1 MKIGTV
7 EVPSR
12 LVLAPMAGVTDLA
25 FRLIC
30 RELGAGLTVTEMVS
44 AKALCYQDKK
54 SRGLLKLSPGEHP
67 ASAQIFGSDPVCM
80 AEAACIA
87 AEISGADLIDIN
99 MGCPVGKIVSNGD
112 GSALMRDP
120 EKAARI
126 AQAVV
131 EASPVPVTVKM
142 RRGWDKGSINAVEL
156 SRMLEQAGVS
166 ALAVHG
172 RTRAQMYAGQ
182 ADWVT
187 IRQVKAAVSIP
198 VMANGD
204 VFSAEDAVKILHFT
218 GADAVMIGRGC
229 LGPGGA
235 GGKARPAAAASGP
248 AVRHRRAAD
257 RASGPGQGGAHRHSG
272 GPEAVR
278 LVSQGRAPRG
288 ILQGA
293 DRAHEHAGGYVPDH
307 GGHPPGPDIRRAQGG
322 KGGILCT
329 RESIGSWRRGWP
341 YAGCCWLR

>member
-1 MKIGTV
+1 MYIGNV
-7 EVPSR
+7 FIPNL

-25 FRLIC
+25 FRRTC

-44 AKALCYQDKK
+44 AKALCYQDRK
-54 SRGLLKLSPGEHP
+54 SRGLLKIGPGEHP

-80 AEAACIA
+80 AEAAQIA
-87 AEISGADLIDIN
+87 REISGADIIDIN
-99 MGCPVGKIVSNGD
+99 MGCPVGKVVSNGD
-112 GSALMRDP
+112 GSALMKDP

-126 AQAVV
+126 AEAVV
-131 EASPVPVTVKM
+131 KAAGVPVTVKM

-156 SRMLEQAGVS
+156 SQMLEQAGVS

-229 LGPGGA
+229 LGNPWLFQQA
-235 GGKARPAAAASGP
+235 QAALEGQPIPPLPPLAQRCDT
-248 AVRHRRAAD
+248 AVRQIELAARD
-257 RASGPGQGGAHRHSG
+257 KGEHIAIL
-272 GPEAVR
+272 EARKQYAWYLKGV
-278 LVSQGRAPRG
+278 P
-288 ILQGA
+288 
-293 DRAHEHAGGYVPDH
+293 HAGYYKEQIVRMNTLEDMYRITEG
-307 GGHPPGPDIRRAQGG
+307 IRRDL
-322 KGGILCT
+322 I
-329 RESIGSWRRGWP
+329 
-341 YAGCCWLR
+341 

>member
-7 EVPSR
+7 EVPSQ

-30 RELGAGLTVTEMVS
+30 RELGAALTVMEMVS

-156 SRMLEQAGVS
+156 SQMLEQAGVS

-229 LGPGGA
+229 LGNPWLFQQA
-235 GGKARPAAAASGP
+235 QAALEGQPIPPLPPLAQRCDT
-248 AVRHRRAAD
+248 AVRQIELAARD
-257 RASGPGQGGAHRHSG
+257 KGEHIAIL
-272 GPEAVR
+272 EARKQYAWYLKGV
-278 LVSQGRAPRG
+278 P
-288 ILQGA
+288 
-293 DRAHEHAGGYVPDH
+293 HAGYYKEQIVRMNTLEDMYRITEG
-307 GGHPPGPDIRRAQGG
+307 IRRDL
-322 KGGILCT
+322 I
-329 RESIGSWRRGWP
+329 
-341 YAGCCWLR
+341 